1 MKILLRSRIFQ
12 KLESEDLVDSLIS
25 GEVDE
30 IKIPTWS
37 PYEGRML
44 AEHIRCIAM
53 RSFVSVKF
61 RQEQAYLVVRLAKY

>member
-12 KLESEDLVDSLIS
+12 KLESEDLIDSLIA

-30 IKIPTWS
+30 IRIPTWS

-44 AEHIRCIAM
+44 AEHIRHIAL
-53 RSFVSVKF
+53 RSFVLIKT
-61 RQEQAYLVVRLAKY
+61 RQEQACLVVRLAE